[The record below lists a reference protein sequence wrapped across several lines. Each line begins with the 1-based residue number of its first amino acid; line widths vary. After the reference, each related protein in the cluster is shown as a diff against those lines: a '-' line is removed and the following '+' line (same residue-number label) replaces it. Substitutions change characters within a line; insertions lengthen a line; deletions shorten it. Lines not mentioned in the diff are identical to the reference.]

1 MTGKHGGKRPRKKSA
16 WIRAP
21 STTEIDIEEG
31 AEEEKNEHRSRMK
44 QIAGYWPIMES
55 GTRAVPD
62 GVP

>member
-1 MTGKHGGKRPRKKSA
+1 MVDR
-16 WIRAP
+16 
-21 STTEIDIEEG
+21 
-31 AEEEKNEHRSRMK
+31 EEEEEDEENEYRSRMR